1 MKEINTQI
9 STVTVFRDGARIVR
23 IGKTELG
30 AGEQTVK
37 IPGITRYA
45 EPDSFRVKG
54 KGSAVLRGID
64 VKQIS
69 RTFEPE
75 GDVKELHDKLKA
87 LEKEQAVIDDKIL
100 LQRTRGERLN
110 VVMSQFSSEF
120 GKWYSVGET
129 SMEQMTKMD
138 KTGSDLIR
146 DSKKTI
152 RDLESE
158 LERIHAE
165 IAALHDNINRIQG
178 QRRTETFNEVFVSLD
193 VKESTPLELEVTYQ
207 LRMASW
213 QPTYDVDIGEEKS
226 SVKRIA
232 VVQNQTLEDW
242 EDVGLTVSTASAQPV
257 EAVKPNPFYVDVY
270 TPQHFGMVA
279 ASSAPAPGRMKKEK
293 GYDEDEELDD
303 MMMIEAAEE
312 PMPEIIEDYAEPTE
326 TLGGI
331 TVYSVPGE
339 VSIPADNDPHPVTL
353 TLEEFDS
360 RRLHYWN
367 AAAMAEVVAQ
377 DEIANG
383 DAVLLP
389 GNVKVYAAGDF
400 IGETYLSL
408 QAPREKFRL
417 GTRVAYDVKAEKK
430 LVEKDTE
437 KAGITRGK
445 QKRGYKYSLEIQ
457 SFAKSEITVKV
468 VDIIPYSNSEK
479 IVVELPEATPTYKKM
494 ELGVIEWEIK
504 IGPDAEVKIGYSFE
518 VEWEKDVIIRPPLP

>member
-9 STVTVFRDGARIVR
+9 STVTAFRDGARIVR
-23 IGKTELG
+23 TGKTELG

-54 KGSAVLRGID
+54 KGNAVLRGID

-69 RTFEPE
+69 KTYEPE
-75 GDVKELHDKLKA
+75 GDVKELHDKLKG
-87 LEKEQAVIDDKIL
+87 LEKEAAVIEDNIQ

-110 VVMSQFSSEF
+110 AVMSQFSSEF

-129 SMEQMTKMD
+129 SMDQMTKMD
-138 KTGSDLIR
+138 KTSSDLIR

-152 RDLESE
+152 RDLEVE
-158 LERIHAE
+158 LERIHSE
-165 IAALHDNINRIQG
+165 IAALNNNIARIQG

-242 EDVGLTVSTASAQPV
+242 EDIELTVSTASAQPV
-257 EAVKPNPFYVDVY
+257 EAVEPNPFYVDVY
-270 TPQHFGMVA
+270 TTQHFGVA
-279 ASSAPAPGRMKKEK
+279 AQMSAGAPMEMKKEK
-293 GYDEDEELDD
+293 AYDEDLDD
-303 MMMIEAAEE
+303 MMMEAEEE

-339 VSIPADNDPHPVTL
+339 VSIPADSDPHPVTL

-367 AAAMAEVVAQ
+367 ASAMAEVVAQ
-377 DEIANG
+377 DEITNG

-417 GTRVAYDVKAEKK
+417 GTRVAYDVKTEKK
-430 LVEKDTE
+430 LIEKDTE

-457 SFAKSEITVKV
+457 SFAKREITIKI
-468 VDIIPYSNSEK
+468 VDIIPHSNSEK
-479 IVVELPEATPTYKKM
+479 ITVELPEPTLPYKKM
-494 ELGVIEWEIK
+494 ELGVIEWETKLGAGTETK
-504 IGPDAEVKIGYSFE
+504 IEYSYE
-518 VEWEKDVIIRPPLP
+518 VEWERDVSIRPPLP

>member
-1 MKEINTQI
+1 MEEINTQI
-9 STVTVFRDGARIVR
+9 SAVTVFRDGARIVR
-23 IGKTELG
+23 TGKTELG

-37 IPGITRYA
+37 ISEITRYA
-45 EPDSFRVKG
+45 EADSFRVKG
-54 KGSAVLRGID
+54 KGKAVLRGID
-64 VKQIS
+64 VKQVSKIY
-69 RTFEPE
+69 EPE
-75 GDVKELHDKLKA
+75 GDVKELHEKLKK
-87 LEKEQAVIDDKIL
+87 LEKERDVINDKIL

-129 SMEQMTKMD
+129 SIDQMTKMD

-152 RDLESE
+152 RDLENE

-165 IAALHDNINRIQG
+165 IAALQDNINRIQG

-193 VKESTPLELEVTYQ
+193 VKESTPLEFEVTYQ
-207 LRMASW
+207 LGMASW

-232 VVQNQTLEDW
+232 VVRNQTLEDW
-242 EDVGLTVSTASAQPV
+242 EDVDLTVSTASAQPV

-279 ASSAPAPGRMKKEK
+279 MRSAAAPMDMKKEK
-293 GYDEDEELDD
+293 AYDEDMDD
-303 MMMIEAAEE
+303 MLMEAEEE

-331 TVYSVPGE
+331 TVYDVPGE
-339 VSIPADNDPHPVTL
+339 VSIPTDNDPHPVTL

-377 DEIANG
+377 DEITNG

-400 IGETYLSL
+400 IGETYLNL

-417 GTRVAYDVKAEKK
+417 GTRVAYDMKVEKK
-430 LVEKDTE
+430 LIEKDTE

-445 QKRGYKYSLEIQ
+445 QKRGYKYSLEIK
-457 SFAKSEITVKV
+457 SFSKREITVKV
-468 VDIIPYSNSEK
+468 VDVIPHSNSEK
-479 IVVELPEATPTYKKM
+479 ITVELPEPTTPFKKM
-494 ELGVIEWEIK
+494 ELGVIEWEAK
-504 IGPDAEVKIGYSFE
+504 IGAGAEITIGYSYE
-518 VEWEKDVIIRPPLP
+518 IEWEKDVTITPPLP

>member
-23 IGKTELG
+23 TGKTEL
-30 AGEQTVK
+30 AIGEQTVK
-37 IPGITRYA
+37 VPGITRYA

-54 KGSAVLRGID
+54 KGAAVLRGID
-64 VKQIS
+64 VKQI
-69 RTFEPE
+69 RQTYEPT
-75 GDVKELHDKLKA
+75 GDIKEIYNKLKE
-87 LEKEQAVIDDKIL
+87 LEKERAIIDDKIQ

-129 SMEQMTKMD
+129 PMDQMTKID
-138 KTGSDLIR
+138 KTTSDLIR
-146 DSKKTI
+146 DSKKTV
-152 RDLESE
+152 RELENK

-165 IAALHDNINRIQG
+165 ITALQNNINRIQG

-193 VKESTPLELEVTYQ
+193 VKESTQLELEVTYQ

-213 QPTYDVDIGEEKS
+213 QPTYDVDIGDEKS

-232 VVQNQTLEDW
+232 VVRNQTLEEW
-242 EDVGLTVSTASAQPV
+242 EDVSLTVSTASAQPV

-270 TPQHFGMVA
+270 TPQHFGMMATRA
-279 ASSAPAPGRMKKEK
+279 AAAPMEMKKEK
-293 GYDEDEELDD
+293 AYDEDMDD
-303 MMMIEAAEE
+303 MLMEAEEE
-312 PMPEIIEDYAEPTE
+312 PMPGIIEDYAEPTE

-331 TVYSVPGE
+331 TVYNVPGE

-377 DEIANG
+377 DEITNG

-400 IGETYLSL
+400 IGETYLNL
-408 QAPREKFRL
+408 KAPREKFRL

-430 LVEKDTE
+430 LIEKDTE

-445 QKRGYKYSLEIQ
+445 QKRGYRYALEMQ
-457 SFAKSEITVKV
+457 NFSKREIAIRV
-468 VDIIPYSNSEK
+468 VDVIPYSNSEK
-479 IVVELPEATPTYKKM
+479 ITVELSEPSSPFKKM
-494 ELGVIEWEIK
+494 ELGVIEWETNIGAGAEIK
-504 IGPDAEVKIGYSFE
+504 INYAYE
-518 VEWEKDVIIRPPLP
+518 VEWEKDVRIRPPLP

>member
-23 IGKTELG
+23 TGKTELG

-37 IPGITRYA
+37 VPGITRYA

-54 KGSAVLRGID
+54 KGNAVLRGID

-87 LEKEQAVIDDKIL
+87 LEKEGAVIEDKIQ

-110 VVMSQFSSEF
+110 AVMSQFSSEF
-120 GKWYSVGET
+120 GKWYAVGET
-129 SMEQMTKMD
+129 SMDQMTKMD
-138 KTGSDLIR
+138 KAGNELIR

-152 RDLESE
+152 RDLETES
-158 LERIHAE
+158 ERIHIE
-165 IAALHDNINRIQG
+165 IAALNDNMVRIQG

-207 LRMASW
+207 LRIASW
-213 QPTYDVDIGEEKS
+213 QPTYDVDIGEEKT

-232 VVQNQTLEDW
+232 VVQNRTLEDW
-242 EDVGLTVSTASAQPV
+242 EDVRLTVSTASAQPV
-257 EAVKPNPFYVDVY
+257 EAVEPNPFYVDVY

-279 ASSAPAPGRMKKEK
+279 TRSAAAPMEMKKEK
-293 GYDEDEELDD
+293 DYDEGLAD
-303 MMMIEAAEE
+303 MMMEAEEE
-312 PMPEIIEDYAEPTE
+312 PMPDIIEDYAEPTE

-339 VSIPADNDPHPVTL
+339 VSIPADSDPHPVTL

-377 DEIANG
+377 DEITNG

-417 GTRVAYDVKAEKK
+417 GTRVAYNVKAEKK

-457 SFAKSEITVKV
+457 SFAKREITVKV
-468 VDIIPYSNSEK
+468 VDVIPYSNSEK
-479 IVVELPEATPTYKKM
+479 ITIELPEPTLPFKKM
-494 ELGVIEWEIK
+494 ELGVIEWETK
-504 IGPDAEVKIGYSFE
+504 IESGAEIKIGYSYE
-518 VEWEKDVIIRPPLP
+518 VEWEKDVTIRPPLP

>member
-23 IGKTELG
+23 TGKTELG

-37 IPGITRYA
+37 VPGITRYA

-54 KGSAVLRGID
+54 KGNAVLRGID

-87 LEKEQAVIDDKIL
+87 LEKEGAVIEDKIQ

-110 VVMSQFSSEF
+110 AVMSQFSSEF
-120 GKWYSVGET
+120 GKWYAVGET
-129 SMEQMTKMD
+129 SMDQMTKMD
-138 KTGSDLIR
+138 KAGSDLIR

-152 RDLESE
+152 RDLETE
-158 LERIHAE
+158 LERIHTE
-165 IAALHDNINRIQG
+165 IAALNDNIVRIQG

-257 EAVKPNPFYVDVY
+257 EAVEPNPFYVDVY

-279 ASSAPAPGRMKKEK
+279 TRSAAAPMEMKKEK
-293 GYDEDEELDD
+293 DYDEGLED
-303 MMMIEAAEE
+303 MMMEAEEE
-312 PMPEIIEDYAEPTE
+312 PMPDIIEDYAEPTE

-339 VSIPADNDPHPVTL
+339 VSIPADSDPHPVTL

-377 DEIANG
+377 DEITNG

-417 GTRVAYDVKAEKK
+417 GTRVAYDLKAEKK

-457 SFAKSEITVKV
+457 SFAKREITVKV
-468 VDIIPYSNSEK
+468 VDVIPHSNSEK
-479 IVVELPEATPTYKKM
+479 ITVELPEPTLPFKKM
-494 ELGVIEWEIK
+494 ELGVIEWETK
-504 IGPDAEVKIGYSFE
+504 IGAGAEIKIGYSYD
-518 VEWEKDVIIRPPLP
+518 VEWEKDVTIRPPLP